1 MTISDLKGIRA
12 AHAKIRSLQ
21 RRVDR
26 LRDAMYSPSS
36 PVLSHTPKGSAIS
49 DPTANAALTITG
61 MTLRLL
67 GMIMDLE
74 TQIEAAERCI
84 ATLPEDEQALIR
96 ARYIDG
102 MTWRQVSRECNWS
115 IDHCFTKHRQILAKL
130 NSI

>member
-1 MTISDLKGIRA
+1 
-12 AHAKIRSLQ
+12 
-21 RRVDR
+21 
-26 LRDAMYSPSS
+26 MYSPSS

-49 DPTANAALTITG
+49 DPTASAAMTITG
-61 MTLRLL
+61 TSLRLL

-74 TQIEAAERCI
+74 TQIERAEQCI

-102 MTWRQVSRECNWS
+102 MTWRHVSKTCNWS

-130 NSI
+130 NSL